1 MSPDCRTE
9 DHRDLSWALWFGTA
23 SSHLTISAS
32 PSTCSAPV
40 FLTWCFSSQRRPSP
54 LTRSGREKCPGSR
67 LLRPCPAWKH
77 RDSGRSTERP
87 SQHHWTRAG
96 HWQKPASQ
104 HHYDNNYVPKHTE
117 HVLAKIR
124 FKIYLHTIYFLP
136 IHFLSIFILHIFP
149 RKSEEKR
156 CLLSIT
162 CEHVTQFE

>member
-9 DHRDLSWALWFGTA
+9 DHRDLSWTLWFGTA

-87 SQHHWTRAG
+87 SQHHWTHAG
-96 HWQKPASQ
+96 MTKPPQQTKPITMNSTLEAPARRSTKA
-104 HHYDNNYVPKHTE
+104 HSVCSHLPVIFLRLFHTTDLSSSNNTF
-117 HVLAKIR
+117 L
-124 FKIYLHTIYFLP
+124 LH
-136 IHFLSIFILHIFP
+136 SIQRTSF
-149 RKSEEKR
+149 
-156 CLLSIT
+156 
-162 CEHVTQFE
+162 